1 MGSRL
6 DLVVTHAQKGVAS
19 CDVSGVVVKTLERIG
34 RELRKGELMIHL
46 REELRKFN

>member
-1 MGSRL
+1 M
-6 DLVVTHAQKGVAS
+6 VTNSQKGVTS

-46 REELRKFN
+46 REELQKFN